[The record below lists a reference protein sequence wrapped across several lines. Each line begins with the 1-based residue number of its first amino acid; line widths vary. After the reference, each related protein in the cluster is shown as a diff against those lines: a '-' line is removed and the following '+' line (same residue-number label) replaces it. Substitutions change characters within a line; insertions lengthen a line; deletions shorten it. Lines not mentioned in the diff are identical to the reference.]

1 MASFFLRSK
10 APARLSP
17 CRFLALLAALT
28 VCLANLP
35 GWASGS
41 VGPGSVRTGKSAARA
56 DYARGKSIV
65 HRELVCRGCP
75 IKKRAFNRSRAR
87 ALKAS
92 LDRAIEAIEEGMRA
106 TRDEHVRRLCSQD
119 VRNEGACKE
128 KLKVVRYYLKR
139 RYRL

>member
-1 MASFFLRSK
+1 MASSFLRFRV
-10 APARLSP
+10 PARLSP
-17 CRFLALLAALT
+17 GTLLALLTALA
-28 VCLANLP
+28 VCWANLP
-35 GWASGS
+35 AWASGS
-41 VGPGSVRTGKSAARA
+41 LGPGSLRTGKSVARA

-65 HRELVCRGCP
+65 HKELVCRGCP

-92 LDRAIEAIEEGMRA
+92 LDRAVEEGVRA
-106 TRDEHVRRLCSQD
+106 ARDEHVRLLCSQG
-119 VRNEGACKE
+119 VRDEGACKE

>member
-1 MASFFLRSK
+1 MTSIVHRHGAPKRSL
-10 APARLSP
+10 PRL
-17 CRFLALLAALT
+17 LIVLIAACA

-41 VGPGSVRTGKSAARA
+41 VGPGAARTGKNAAQA

-65 HRELVCRGCP
+65 HKELVCRRGCP
-75 IKKRAFNRSRAR
+75 IKKRAFNKARAR

-92 LDRAIEAIEEGMRA
+92 LDRAIEESVRA
-106 TRDEHVRRLCSQD
+106 ARDEYVRLLCSQG
-119 VRNEGACKE
+119 VRDEAACKE

-139 RYRL
+139 RYRLK